1 MDTLMCLG
9 LAFVGTGV
17 QKAYSY
23 TVLLEDYSNLFPQTT
38 RAWYRVF
45 LFCFFSSGRST
56 LNSYCVVS
64 IIFKFACKWT

>member
-1 MDTLMCLG
+1 MCLG

-45 LFCFFSSGRST
+45 FFFFQLVVAHST
-56 LNSYCVVS
+56 VAKPLCGV
-64 IIFKFACKWT
+64 